1 MKSVISD
8 VERKAIKLQC
18 KQSRAA
24 RPSHSFGA
32 AVLGVPVVHLD
43 LACLTKDNNK
53 SQTAV

>member
-1 MKSVISD
+1 MKSLFGD

-18 KQSRAA
+18 KRSRAA
-24 RPSHSFGA
+24 RPSQSFGA
-32 AVLGVPVVHLD
+32 AVLGVPEVHLY